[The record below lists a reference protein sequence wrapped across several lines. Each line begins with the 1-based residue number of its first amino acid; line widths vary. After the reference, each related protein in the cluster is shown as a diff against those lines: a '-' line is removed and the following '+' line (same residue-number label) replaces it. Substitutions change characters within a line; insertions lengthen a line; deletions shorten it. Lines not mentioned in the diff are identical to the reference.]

1 MGNHQGD
8 PEARQGRLHM
18 AALTALLDIYFSE
31 STADFWCRY
40 EDLATKMEEWYSDIG
55 VMREEVQRAFEGAV

>member
-1 MGNHQGD
+1 
-8 PEARQGRLHM
+8 M